1 MHAARDGMSE
11 TRKIAAILAADVVG
25 YGRLTGADEDRT
37 LARLRALRSDLID
50 PTIAV
55 HHGRVVKR
63 TGDGALVEFRSVVD
77 AVRCAIEVQN
87 GMVERNAGLPPER
100 RIDFRIG
107 IHLGD
112 IVEEI
117 DGDLMGDGINIAAR
131 LEGIAKPGAIC
142 LSEDAYRQVKA
153 RLNLA
158 VSDLGATQLKN
169 IADPIRV
176 YLLEVGAVA
185 QANPTTQSEP
195 TKLEKPSAPLALPD
209 KPSIAVLPFQNMSGD
224 TEQEYFSD
232 GITEDII
239 TALSRL
245 RWFFVIARNSTFA
258 YKGKGVDIKHLGREL
273 GVRYVLE
280 GSVRKS
286 GQRVRVTGQL
296 IDATTGNHIWA
307 ERYDR
312 DLTDIFALQ
321 DEITTSVTAAIEPKL
336 LAAEG
341 VRTETRSIAD
351 LNAWDLVARALS
363 HFWKLTATES
373 ETAIK
378 ILREAVQRYPNYA
391 PAHSMLAFALLVAG
405 HVGWIPDSGERES
418 AADHART
425 AAELD
430 ESDPWAHMA
439 LGYLAFTDRQTEA
452 AVRHFQA
459 AIDLNPNFAAA
470 YGYVGWALVFD
481 GRSEEALP
489 RFEQAMRMSPRD
501 PLNGFFSAGISAAHY
516 FSSNYSEAVKWA
528 RQSVQ
533 LRPGLLGGYR
543 ILCASLAQ
551 AGLDEE
557 ARSVMSHLRQL
568 HPNLSIAWIESNVPY
583 TAGPMAKFLEGLRKA
598 GLH

>member
-1 MHAARDGMSE
+1 MNE
-11 TRKIAAILAADVVG
+11 TRKIAAILVADVVG
-25 YGRLTGADEDRT
+25 YSRLTGADEDRT

-50 PTIAV
+50 PVIAV
-55 HHGRVVKR
+55 HHGRIVKR

-77 AVRCAIEVQN
+77 AVRCAIEVQD
-87 GMVERNAGLPPER
+87 GMVERNAGLPADR

-112 IVEEI
+112 VVEES
-117 DGDLMGDGINIAAR
+117 DGDLMGDGVNIAAR

-153 RLNLA
+153 RLSLA
-158 VSDLGATQLKN
+158 VNDLGTTQLKN
-169 IADPIRV
+169 IPDPIRV
-176 YLLEVGAVA
+176 YSLEVGPGADA
-185 QANPTTQSEP
+185 KAPPPESD
-195 TKLEKPSAPLALPD
+195 KPLARLALPD

-224 TEQEYFSD
+224 SEQEYFSD

-258 YKGKGVDIKHLGREL
+258 YKGKGVDIKRLGQEL

-286 GQRVRVTGQL
+286 GQRVRITGQL
-296 IDATTGNHIWA
+296 IDAATGNHIWA

-312 DLTDIFALQ
+312 ELSDIFALQ

-341 VRTETRSIAD
+341 IRNEQRSIAD

-373 ETAIK
+373 ETAIT
-378 ILREAVQRYPNYA
+378 ILRETVQRYPDYA
-391 PAHSMLAFALLVAG
+391 PGHSMLAFALLVSG
-405 HVGWIPDSGERES
+405 HVGWIPDGGERDK
-418 AADHART
+418 AAYHARK
-425 AAELD
+425 AIELD
-430 ESDPWAHMA
+430 ENDPWAHMA
-439 LGYLAFTDRQTEA
+439 LGYLAFTDRQTDE
-452 AVRHFQA
+452 AVRHFRS

-481 GRSEEALP
+481 GRSEEAL
-489 RFEQAMRMSPRD
+489 RCFERAMRMSSPR
-501 PLNGFFSAGISAAHY
+501 SA
-516 FSSNYSEAVKWA
+516 
-528 RQSVQ
+528 
-533 LRPGLLGGYR
+533 
-543 ILCASLAQ
+543 
-551 AGLDEE
+551 
-557 ARSVMSHLRQL
+557 
-568 HPNLSIAWIESNVPY
+568 
-583 TAGPMAKFLEGLRKA
+583 
-598 GLH
+598 

>member
-1 MHAARDGMSE
+1 
-11 TRKIAAILAADVVG
+11 
-25 YGRLTGADEDRT
+25 
-37 LARLRALRSDLID
+37 
-50 PTIAV
+50 V

-77 AVRCAIEVQN
+77 AVRCAVEVQN
-87 GMVERNAGLPPER
+87 GMVERNAGVPPER

-112 IVEEI
+112 IVEES
-117 DGDLMGDGINIAAR
+117 DGDLMGEGVNIASR

-142 LSEDAYRQVKA
+142 LSEDAYRQVKS
-153 RLNLA
+153 RLNVA

-176 YLLEVGAVA
+176 YSLEVGVA
-185 QANPTTQSEP
+185 TQAKPPIQPPPTE
-195 TKLEKPSAPLALPD
+195 LEKLSAPLALPD

-224 TEQEYFSD
+224 PEQEYFSD

-258 YKGKGVDIKHLGREL
+258 YKGKGIDIKRLGNEL

-286 GQRVRVTGQL
+286 GQRVRITGQL
-296 IDATTGNHIWA
+296 IDAATGNHIWA

-312 DLTDIFALQ
+312 ELTDIFALQ

-341 VRTETRSIAD
+341 VRTEKRSIAD

-363 HFWKLTATES
+363 HFWKLTASES
-373 ETAIK
+373 EVAVT
-378 ILREAVQRYPNYA
+378 ILREAVQRYPDYA
-391 PAHSMLAFALLVAG
+391 PAHSMLAFALLVSS
-405 HVGWIPDSGERES
+405 HVGWMPDGDRDS
-418 AADHART
+418 AAYHTRKAV
-425 AAELD
+425 ELD
-430 ESDPWAHMA
+430 ENDPWAHMA
-439 LGYLAFTDRQTEA
+439 LGYLALTDHLTDD
-452 AVRHFQA
+452 AVRHFQT

-470 YGYVGWALVFD
+470 YGYVGWARVFD
-481 GRSEEALP
+481 GRSVEALP
-489 RFEQAMRMSPRD
+489 SFDQAMRMSPRD

-516 FSSNYSEAVKWA
+516 FAGQYLQAVKWG
-528 RQSVQ
+528 RQAVQ
-533 LRPGLLGGYR
+533 LRPGILGGYR

-551 AGLDEE
+551 QGNIQE
-557 ARSVMSHLRQL
+557 AQTVLSQLQQL
-568 HPNLSIAWIESNVPY
+568 HPGLSMAWIERNVPY
-583 TAGPMAKFLEGLRKA
+583 TIGPMGKFLDGLGKA
-598 GLH
+598 GLQ